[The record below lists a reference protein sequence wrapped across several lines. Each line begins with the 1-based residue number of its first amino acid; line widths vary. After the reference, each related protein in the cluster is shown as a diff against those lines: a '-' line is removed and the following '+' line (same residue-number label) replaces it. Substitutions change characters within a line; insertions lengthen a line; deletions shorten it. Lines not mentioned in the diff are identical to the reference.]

1 MSIAGADRTLVPRS
15 ATPSAVL
22 ISTDSPRVI
31 AQADAYARADVHSVL
46 RLLTH
51 PVEVGHRTDNCVRT
65 AMLVLLACQ
74 ALHSAM
80 AHAFE
85 RRARGAVEGRGGG
98 RAAEAEAKE
107 PGLSGGGGSGGAR
120 RARRFA

>member
-1 MSIAGADRTLVPRS
+1 MRALMCTQCSGCS
-15 ATPSAVL
+15 HTPSR
-22 ISTDSPRVI
+22 SVI
-31 AQADAYARADVHSVL
+31 
-46 RLLTH
+46 
-51 PVEVGHRTDNCVRT
+51 HRTDDCVRT